1 LELGQV
7 EVLVGWFVWFGS
19 LVGWLVRLGAARSG
33 LPRPI
38 LFWFFWARFVRAVF
52 VGRRRGVWP
61 LRGAAGGSAGGPLW
75 FRRAPMAAP
84 AGGSASFGVDGLPSP
99 GV

>member
-1 LELGQV
+1 
-7 EVLVGWFVWFGS
+7 VLVGWFVWFGS

-84 AGGSASFGVDGLPSP
+84 AGGSASFGVGGLPSP